1 MRPHKVDSYLDLL
14 GKTPEYASLFSSAR
28 LMHEAQSTFFKFI
41 PEQLTPYCRLGR
53 ISDGKLTVLVEN
65 GAVASK
71 LKQISPSLLLKLQ
84 QRGWEVTS
92 FQILVQAYNSA
103 RNSRP
108 SEKQGYSNKKLKL
121 SSTGKKC
128 LAQLAA
134 TMPDSE
140 LKNIIQL
147 FVNQHQ
153 NDSID
158 PNSSEQ

>member
-14 GKTPEYASLFSSAR
+14 EKTPEYASLFSSAR
-28 LMHEAQSTFFKFI
+28 QLHEAQSTFLKFI
-41 PEQLTPYCRLGR
+41 PEQLTQYCRLGR

-92 FQILVQAYNSA
+92 FQILVQAHNSA
-103 RNSRP
+103 KNPRP
-108 SEKQGYSNKKLKL
+108 FKKQGHSNKKLKL
-121 SSTGKKC
+121 SSTAKTC

-140 LKNIIQL
+140 LKNTIQL

-153 NDSID
+153 NDSTD